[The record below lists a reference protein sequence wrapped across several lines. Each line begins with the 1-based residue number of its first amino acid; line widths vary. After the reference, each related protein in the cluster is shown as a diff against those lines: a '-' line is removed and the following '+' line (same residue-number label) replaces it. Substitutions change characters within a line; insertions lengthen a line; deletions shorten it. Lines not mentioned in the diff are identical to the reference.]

1 MAMLVVVVMVMLVG
15 GGGGGAPAGRHAWKT
30 RAKTLNGQT
39 R

>member
-1 MAMLVVVVMVMLVG
+1 MAMLVVVVMVMLV